1 MNEGV
6 NIERRYCFPKVQI
19 KELFLRNIRTY
30 LSNLTLLICVINKQ
44 EFPDK
49 NSVGRLC
56 FSLVRRGEGKSAF
69 RSLSVALNKFCV
81 FQVRDCP

>member
-30 LSNLTLLICVINKQ
+30 LSNLTLLICIINKQ

-49 NSVGRLC
+49 NSVFGEVVFFPSEERGGKISFQIFIRC
-56 FSLVRRGEGKSAF
+56 FE
-69 RSLSVALNKFCV
+69 
-81 FQVRDCP
+81 